1 VEIMHTD
8 HFQQLVSDLR
18 PYYGEGEARSIVR
31 IVWEDVF
38 TQRAPFDKPLSEAE
52 RERWADIRVRLLRYE
67 PVQYIVGAA
76 DFFGLRY
83 RVSPA
88 VLIPRQE
95 TEELVAWVLDWLRK
109 AGLSKPKVLDVGVGS
124 GCIGITIV
132 RKNHAVQLLGLEK
145 SSAALAVARDNARRL
160 LPVAT
165 VQWIEGDA
173 LAADTW
179 TNLQDL
185 DVIVSNPPYIPYNET
200 DKVPPHVRAF
210 EPDMALFV
218 EDFDPLI
225 FYQIIANQALKCLK
239 TDGALFFE
247 CNQYNAPELVRW
259 LKANGWNEVQLR
271 QDLSGNDRMILA
283 KK

>member
-1 VEIMHTD
+1 MHTT
-8 HFQQLVSDLR
+8 HFQHLLSDLT
-18 PYYGEGEARSIVR
+18 PYYGEAEARSILR

-38 TQRAPFDKPLSEAE
+38 GQRAPFDKPLSEDE
-52 RERWADIRVRLLRYE
+52 QTHLTNIRVRLLRHE

-83 RVSPA
+83 RVSSD

-109 AGLSKPKVLDVGVGS
+109 AGLKQPKVLDVGVGS
-124 GCIGITIV
+124 GCIGITIA
-132 RKNHAVQLLGLEK
+132 RKNPSVQLFGLEK
-145 SSAALAVARDNARRL
+145 SSAALAIARDNALRL
-160 LPVAT
+160 LPPAAAVH
-165 VQWIEGDA
+165 WIEGDA
-173 LAADTW
+173 LAEDTW
-179 TNLQDL
+179 AFFQDL
-185 DVIVSNPPYIPYNET
+185 DVIVSNPPYIPHHEL

-218 EDFDPLI
+218 EDAEPLI
-225 FYQIIANQALKCLK
+225 FYQTIANQALNCLK
-239 TDGALFFE
+239 PNGALFFE
-247 CNQYNAPELVRW
+247 CNQYNATELVHW
-259 LKANGWNEVQLR
+259 LKVNGWNEVQLR